1 MPSQKQEE
9 FKNYLNSVEFVY
21 SSIEFIDDKEVVIVG
36 CESPDIESQLDSIS
50 TYLNKNDIIV
60 SFLKKGVIL
69 ENRIKFIF

>member
-36 CESPDIESQLDSIS
+36 CESPDIESQLDSIY

>member
-36 CESPDIESQLDSIS
+36 CESPDLHTQFKKIIPYLFENNIEMENLTS
-50 TYLNKNDIIV
+50 LNKM
-60 SFLKKGVIL
+60 
-69 ENRIKFIF
+69 KFIF